1 MMMGKI
7 ISRAA
12 LCIVLGVALVALL
25 QSTVDAATFVR
36 ERPSRKIRGSGRH
49 LGIGGI
55 GTEGNN
61 HKETPKDKTTRN
73 TPSRNAPSL
82 KSIVR
87 PAPKSFDDLNVKG
100 SIKTK
105 PKQELAQPEVTEVL
119 VSTKAPGNVET
130 TDAVETG
137 AEHFKQVEVEVYRR
151 ELPSLSIQFNIED
164 SSSSKSPNLADYNEL
179 SDVSEEYLHGFLT
192 SAFEDVPVRHDG
204 TVLFVAVKDDDPFTV
219 DFTLTLEFII
229 PGEVP
234 TINFLLDKLREGL
247 ETETSQLFFIS
258 KLEEMSETN
267 PFSGTDSYEVVS
279 RPPMSVA
286 ELAVG
291 GGGNNPQTD
300 IIENKSK
307 SNVLVSLL
315 AGMGCVVFVGVGVL
329 WKKTTS
335 NQSGPSVSDQTFSL
349 FDKSNK
355 NDKSRSGSTGPYGA
369 DEETMTYLKSLRKRY
384 TDRDEMEVSV
394 SRESNIAA
402 VEQTGSYDDE
412 EDSMCDTVESGSAH
426 RRNDI
431 VDVEI

>member
-1 MMMGKI
+1 
-7 ISRAA
+7 
-12 LCIVLGVALVALL
+12 
-25 QSTVDAATFVR
+25 
-36 ERPSRKIRGSGRH
+36 
-49 LGIGGI
+49 
-55 GTEGNN
+55 
-61 HKETPKDKTTRN
+61 
-73 TPSRNAPSL
+73 
-82 KSIVR
+82 
-87 PAPKSFDDLNVKG
+87 
-100 SIKTK
+100 
-105 PKQELAQPEVTEVL
+105 
-119 VSTKAPGNVET
+119 
-130 TDAVETG
+130 
-137 AEHFKQVEVEVYRR
+137 VYRR